1 MIKETVSSNRPSSF
15 ENSESKS
22 ELNVA
27 QAQQFIYSFLLS
39 VVNRWSPEDVL
50 TAFIQLFIEHTDA
63 APSDVVPALHVILF
77 ANDEQEFRNTLKR
90 SCYILVNN
98 WELARQ
104 FEAIQA
110 LIKAFES
117 PALKKRTLSPTLKR
131 LRHWLNRFIES
142 ADFKELSLF
151 AARFSE
157 EKTVNRPGEWVNRY
171 SSYLLVSQY
180 INVENPRE
188 QREAARILSRRLKDQ
203 FKFDLAM
210 YTAHSQSPVLQKD
223 ESKNPTAL
231 GDGALRLIKA
241 IVAKRGQYSYKNLAR
256 IFLDQIQGLSYSNFK
271 KNLPEYLLFT
281 VKNYAITGD
290 LRKHLQQRLQPLYL
304 EHNSDP
310 VDASLILRTCNR
322 IIDYFMTE
330 DRTQPSDLFI
340 LMLSQGNALT
350 LAIILLKLIL
360 ISRGSL
366 LYLEARIAD
375 LLSYYEQFPK
385 SECAWVINFLEVFR
399 VTFAIYAENVEYNL
413 IKMSDSPLPDDIFS
427 DQGDWEAFRIYSQL
441 METGDTD
448 AFESGSL

>member
-1 MIKETVSSNRPSSF
+1 MSSNRPPSF
-15 ENSESKS
+15 DNSEPKS
-22 ELNVA
+22 ELNVG
-27 QAQQFIYSFLLS
+27 QAQQYIYNFLLS
-39 VVNRWSPEDVL
+39 IVNRWPPEDVL
-50 TAFIQLFIEHTDA
+50 EAFKQLFINHADVA
-63 APSDVVPALHVILF
+63 NSDVVPALHVILF

-117 PALKKRTLSPTLKR
+117 SAIKRRTLSPTLKR
-131 LRHWLNRFIES
+131 LRHWLSRFIES
-142 ADFKELSLF
+142 ADFRELSLF

-180 INVENPRE
+180 INVENPVE

-210 YTAHSQSPVLQKD
+210 YTAHSQSAMPKKD
-223 ESKNPTAL
+223 ETRNPTAL

-256 IFLDQIQGLSYSNFK
+256 IFLGQVRGLNYGNFK
-271 KNLPEYLLFT
+271 RSLPEYLLFT
-281 VKNYAITGD
+281 VTNNSITED
-290 LRKHLQQRLQPLYL
+290 LRKQLQQRLQPLYP
-304 EHNSDP
+304 EHNADP

-322 IIDYFMTE
+322 VIDYFMTE
-330 DRTQPSDLFI
+330 DRIQPSDLFVR
-340 LMLSQGNALT
+340 MLSQGNALT

-413 IKMSDSPLPDDIFS
+413 IKMTDSPLPDDIFS
-427 DQGDWEAFRIYSQL
+427 DQVNWEAFRIYSQL
-441 METGDTD
+441 MEAGD
-448 AFESGSL
+448 ASLDEPGLT